1 MSRMNRL
8 TGGVKILVVQRCQQ
22 RLTRTLLNQVLPGL
36 TDRIDELRV
45 GRQIIAEDFL
55 ERQQS
60 LYAAFGFRHFKER
73 FFLPKMRFKLHSE
86 TNKKVRSK
94 FTWFLTALCCLELEA
109 FF

>member
-1 MSRMNRL
+1 MNRL

-55 ERQQS
+55 ERQQP
-60 LYAAFGFRHFKER
+60 LYAGIIIAVSAR
-73 FFLPKMRFKLHSE
+73 FSASGSRISMVLPASS
-86 TNKKVRSK
+86 TP
-94 FTWFLTALCCLELEA
+94 LT
-109 FF
+109 